1 MVVEKEITVIS
12 VTNSFFCGAFIEICF
27 RRSLPCFLALA
38 NLTVVN
44 QIVRPDVYFLS
55 FFSFRMKKPLQCRK
69 RLLNGFVNDKQ
80 CKKPIEPEV
89 FSDSDCKWFHNAH
102 LPTNQVFKSEIE
114 KRRKLSLFFFSQRKR
129 TQPPYTSENGV
140 KYRVL
145 NQRWRML

>member
-27 RRSLPCFLALA
+27 RRSLPCFLAIA

-69 RLLNGFVNDKQ
+69 RLLNGFVNYLFIILNNVRNPLNVRFFQTVIVNGFLMHIYLQIK
-80 CKKPIEPEV
+80 
-89 FSDSDCKWFHNAH
+89 FSN
-102 LPTNQVFKSEIE
+102 P
-114 KRRKLSLFFFSQRKR
+114 R
-129 TQPPYTSENGV
+129 
-140 KYRVL
+140 
-145 NQRWRML
+145 